1 MARTG
6 PTVVAVLILAVTLAS
21 AASDNSRSRVLSTGE
36 EASVESALL
45 TIPQSQL
52 PRAGE
57 CRIWTPGRSMSS
69 QRPPGR
75 CAALMRD
82 VPPGSWLIQR
92 PTWDR
97 RHFRVEVYHPTRPGV
112 PVAVRLY
119 EADTRLFVGE
129 REPGGY

>member
-1 MARTG
+1 MARSE
-6 PTVVAVLILAVTLAS
+6 PVVLAVLILAATLAS
-21 AASDNSRSRVLSTGE
+21 SADDDTRTHATSVDDAT
-36 EASVESALL
+36 SVEAALL

-52 PRAGE
+52 PRTGE
-57 CRIWTPGRSMSS
+57 CRIWTPGRSTSA

-75 CAALMRD
+75 CTVLMRD

-97 RHFRVEVYHPTRPGV
+97 RHFRVEVYHPTRPGI
-112 PVAVRLY
+112 PIAVRLY

-129 REPGGY
+129 QNPG

>member
-1 MARTG
+1 MGRTG
-6 PTVVAVLILAVTLAS
+6 PIAIAVLILAAT
-21 AASDNSRSRVLSTGE
+21 AASPAGDDSRRPMTSTGE
-36 EASVESALL
+36 AATIEAALL

-75 CAALMRD
+75 CTTLIRD
-82 VPPGSWLIQR
+82 VPPGSWLIRR

-97 RHFRVEVYHPTRPGV
+97 RHFRVEIYHPTRPGV

-119 EADTRLFVGE
+119 EAETRLFVGE
-129 REPGGY
+129 QDPG